1 MQAFSEKKQDSR
13 RQMMTND
20 IAFKILGVVDDKKGG
35 IRKGV
40 PQVLKHRS
48 TGSPMGR
55 LKFEGVRNGYRCG
68 T

>member
-1 MQAFSEKKQDSR
+1 
-13 RQMMTND
+13 MTND